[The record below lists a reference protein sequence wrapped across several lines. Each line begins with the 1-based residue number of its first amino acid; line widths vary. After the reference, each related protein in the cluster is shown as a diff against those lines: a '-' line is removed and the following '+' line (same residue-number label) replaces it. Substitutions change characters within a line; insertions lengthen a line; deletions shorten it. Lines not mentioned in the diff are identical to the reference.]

1 MRICPKGG
9 IVLSIRLN
17 TDELR
22 GILELFYTL
31 SGIRIVVFDEN
42 HNELIS
48 YPEKLCAFCNEIRSV
63 PELAEMCA
71 ESDNAA
77 FEKCRSGSGE
87 GIRIYKCHA
96 GLVEAT
102 IPLKAENRTIGY
114 IMFGQITDIKDKDE
128 LSAFVADINKKYG
141 IDSKANG
148 LKYRSRKQ
156 INAAAKLLEICTN
169 YILLKEL
176 IAPANDRITRLSRE
190 YIEEHISEEIR
201 ISALCE
207 YAGTSRTKL
216 YEAFKADCGMGVA
229 EYIRKRRLSAAYNML
244 KTAKTS
250 VAEVSERVGF
260 TDYNYFSRVFKN
272 EYGASP
278 HKLFNKVGTDAK

>member
-9 IVLSIRLN
+9 IDLSIRLN

-22 GILELFYTL
+22 KILELFYTL

-42 HNELIS
+42 YNELIA
-48 YPEKLCAFCNEIRSV
+48 YPEKLCAFCSEIRSV
-63 PELAEMCA
+63 PELAEMCS
-71 ESDNAA
+71 ESDSVA
-77 FEKCRSGSGE
+77 FEKCKNADTE
-87 GIRIYKCHA
+87 NIKIYKCHA

-141 IDSKANG
+141 IQSSAKG
-148 LKYRSRKQ
+148 LKHRSRKQ

-169 YILLKEL
+169 FILLKEL
-176 IAPANDRITRLSRE
+176 IAPTNDRITRLSKE
-190 YIEEHISEEIR
+190 YIEEHISEDIK

-207 YAGTSRTKL
+207 YSGTSRTKL

-244 KTAKTS
+244 KTTKTS
-250 VAEVSERVGF
+250 VSEVSEKVGF

-278 HKLFNKVGTDAK
+278 HKLFSKSGTNAD